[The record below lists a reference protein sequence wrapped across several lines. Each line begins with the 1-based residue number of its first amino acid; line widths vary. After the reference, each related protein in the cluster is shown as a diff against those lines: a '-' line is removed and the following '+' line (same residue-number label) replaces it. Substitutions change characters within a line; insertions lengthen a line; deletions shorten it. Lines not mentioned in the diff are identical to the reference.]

1 MDRNRRLFLAVAS
14 STVAG
19 TLLPRVV
26 SAAAPQP
33 VTLQAATAPGAL
45 SHYIAVVEV
54 EGELR
59 LNPDGK
65 KVTTRP
71 MKVVAN
77 LEFDQKVLAVDG
89 SKLSRLVRH
98 YNKAQADIQVD
109 RNAVKNALRDEL
121 RTMCLAIGNESATLY
136 SPLGPMTRDELD
148 LLRVPG
154 EPAMW
159 NGLLPQQPVKAG
171 DTWKP
176 ADTTLAMLLGID
188 VVTANDI
195 RAKFV
200 KLDGAMAMMELE
212 GHLSGAVGGVAT
224 DFDIRAKYN
233 LDTRRKYVT
242 WLALGFK
249 EKRSIGHAEPGYDV
263 TGRVRISAAPLS
275 TSTTLA
281 DDLLKEFNLELEPGS
296 TLLTHDSQE
305 GAFQLVHDRRW
316 HVMTDQRE
324 ATVLRLID
332 GGDLIAQC
340 NISRLR
346 DLPEGK
352 QLALEAFQDEVAKA
366 LSNSAQQVVDADQST
381 TDSGLRQL
389 RIVVAGAVQEVPVQW
404 TYYHLADEQGRNVTL
419 VFTMDARLVERF
431 ADLDRSMVSSIQLR
445 SRSIDAAVTSETASE
460 ENPQE
465 APQEAPVEQAEKPA
479 ETTKK

>member
-1 MDRNRRLFLAVAS
+1 MDRNRRLFLAAAS
-14 STVAG
+14 STLAG
-19 TLLPRVV
+19 TMLPQIT

-33 VTLQAATAPGAL
+33 VALQAASAPGGLA
-45 SHYIAVVEV
+45 HYIAVVEV

-77 LEFDQKVLAVDG
+77 LEFDQKVLPASPGKVAQ
-89 SKLSRLVRH
+89 LVRH
-98 YNKAQADIQVD
+98 YNKAQADIQVE
-109 RNAVKNALRDEL
+109 RTKVKNELREDV
-121 RTMCLAIGNESATLY
+121 RTMCLAIGKDSATLY
-136 SPLGPMTRDELD
+136 SPLGPLTRDEID
-148 LLRVPG
+148 LLRIPG

-159 NGLLPQQPVKAG
+159 NGLLPEKPVKTG

-176 ADTTLAMLLGID
+176 ADATLAMLLGID

-212 GHLSGAVGGVAT
+212 GHVTGAVGGIAT
-224 DFDIRAKYN
+224 DFDLRAKYN
-233 LDTRRKYVT
+233 LDARRKYVT

-249 EKRSIGHAEPGYDV
+249 EKRAIGHAAPGYDA

-275 TSTTLA
+275 ASTMLA
-281 DDLLKEFNLELEPGS
+281 DDLLKEFSLELDAGS
-296 TLLTHDSQE
+296 TLLTHDSHE
-305 GAFQLVHDRRW
+305 GGFQLIHDRRW
-316 HVMTDQRE
+316 HIMTDQRD

-352 QLALEAFQDEVAKA
+352 QLALEAYQEEVAKA
-366 LSNSAQQVVDADQST
+366 LGNSAQQVVDANQST

-404 TYYHLADEQGRNVTL
+404 TYYHLADEKGRNATL

-431 ADLDRSMVSSIQLR
+431 AELDRSMVSSIQLR
-445 SRSIDAAVTSETASE
+445 SRSIDAAATTETASE

-465 APQEAPVEQAEKPA
+465 APQEAPVEQAQQPA